1 MSCGES
7 AESCQCGL
15 PLRRRPSSC
24 AEFRG
29 SGTTYG
35 PACTDAVDCKV
46 TTMLKRL
53 SVLWSVVRG
62 DARLLWFALRHP
74 LAPGWLKPAVA
85 LMVLYV
91 LSPVDLLPEAIP
103 VLGLVDDVVLVPLAV
118 ASIVK
123 RLPAALRA
131 DFLRRPS

>member
-1 MSCGES
+1 MW
-7 AESCQCGL
+7 
-15 PLRRRPSSC
+15 
-24 AEFRG
+24 
-29 SGTTYG
+29 
-35 PACTDAVDCKV
+35 
-46 TTMLKRL
+46 KRV
-53 SVLWSVVRG
+53 SVLWSVIRG

-103 VLGLVDDVVLVPLAV
+103 VLGVVDDVVLVPLAI
-118 ASIVK
+118 AFIAK

-131 DFLRRPS
+131 DFLRRAA